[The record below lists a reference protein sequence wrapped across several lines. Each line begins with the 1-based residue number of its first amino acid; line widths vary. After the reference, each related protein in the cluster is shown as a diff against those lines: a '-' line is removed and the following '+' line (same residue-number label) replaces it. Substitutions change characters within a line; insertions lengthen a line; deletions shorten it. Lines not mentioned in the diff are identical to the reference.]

1 MKTREQIEKLK
12 QSWIHDGCWD
22 LENTEGFE
30 EYFMELSIFRAN
42 YEVLAEKRRK
52 WQEEKHHAELSRLIC
67 PIMSIANTGNFTRC
81 QTEQCTY
88 WDSTFEKCLVVLP
101 AFIQSCQRRRKE

>member
-1 MKTREQIEKLK
+1 MKTREEIEKLK
-12 QSWIHDGCWD
+12 QSWIKDGCWD

-30 EYFMELSIFRAN
+30 EYFMELSIFRTT
-42 YEVLAEKRRK
+42 YEVLMAKKYK

-67 PIMSIANTGNFTRC
+67 PIMSAGNSGNFTRC
-81 QTEQCTY
+81 QTEQCAY
-88 WDSTFEKCLVVLP
+88 WDDTFEKCLIALP